1 MPAPEVITT
10 ERLRG
15 ERLGPRHVDLL
26 EQIFADPPDL
36 VAYTLPHNG
45 ASRRVMQKLG
55 FESEQT
61 RARQDLRRSRAL
73 SSYEYLSRF
82 AGIES

>member
-15 ERLGPRHVDLL
+15 ERLGPRHVDTCWSRSS
-26 EQIFADPPDL
+26 PTPRDL

-45 ASRRVMQKLG
+45 ASRRVMVKLG
-55 FESEQT
+55 FQ
-61 RARQDLRRSRAL
+61 
-73 SSYEYLSRF
+73 YEKTAQYKTFGDHVLYRLMNT
-82 AGIES
+82 

>member
-26 EQIFADPPDL
+26 EPIFADPPDL

-45 ASRRVMQKLG
+45 ASRRVMVKLG
-55 FESEQT
+55 FQ
-61 RARQDLRRSRAL
+61 
-73 SSYEYLSRF
+73 YEKTAQYKTFGDHVLYRLMNT
-82 AGIES
+82 